1 MWLRLRELDKK
12 KTRKAYT
19 PSTFNTKW
27 GVSID
32 DGLIQILAE
41 LRELLRVV
49 KKLQHVSLSLYV
61 LQPTNSVT
69 SHNGS
74 KPKVLEQPPER

>member
-1 MWLRLRELDKK
+1 MWLRLRELDKQ
-12 KTRKAYT
+12 TRKAYT
-19 PSTFNTKW
+19 PSTFNAKW

-49 KKLQHVSLSLYV
+49 KKLQHVSLS
-61 LQPTNSVT
+61 
-69 SHNGS
+69 
-74 KPKVLEQPPER
+74 